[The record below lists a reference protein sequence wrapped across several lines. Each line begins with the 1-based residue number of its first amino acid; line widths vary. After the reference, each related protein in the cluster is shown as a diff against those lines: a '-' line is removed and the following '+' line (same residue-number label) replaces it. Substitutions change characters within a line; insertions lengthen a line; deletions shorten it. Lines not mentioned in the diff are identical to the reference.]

1 MKYGLI
7 DNAIVEF
14 EARRITGVTPLRI
27 AEAAKHLVIRLRW
40 GEIRALIY
48 IAIPRVL
55 LKVELLRSSSVGVVY
70 VVRLPEGLC
79 MLNLPT
85 VKARR

>member
-7 DNAIVEF
+7 DKAIVEF

-27 AEAAKHLVIRLRW
+27 AEAAKHLVIRVKW
-40 GEIRALIY
+40 GGNKRSH

-55 LKVELLRSSSVGVVY
+55 LKVELLCSSSVGVVY